1 MQAIQEFI
9 NQCQLE
15 LAENFQ
21 QVDQIAYENFKKI
34 HHAFQE
40 NRVALRHFSGT
51 TGYGYDDVG
60 RDTLCKIFADVFD
73 CEKAIFSPNIVS
85 GTHAISLCLFGVL
98 RPNDVLLSISGE
110 IYDTLENVVTGSGIG
125 SLKDFNVAYDQI
137 NLLNGDFDYDAIA
150 KRLSQQKIKMVY
162 IQRSRGYCLRQPLTI
177 EQISKVCKV
186 IKQVSPDTIIFVDN
200 CYGEFIDVKEPV
212 AVGADLMAGSMIKN
226 PGGGLAPTG
235 GYIAGKEIYVDLVAN
250 RLTAPSIGMEVGSYM
265 SGYQY
270 FYQGFYQSPHTVA
283 QAIKGGMLF
292 AHALTKLGF
301 NTLPKSKE
309 PFYDIICSIEF
320 ETAEQLIKFC
330 QTIQYAS
337 PIDSFVTPMPWDMPG
352 YNEQVIMAAGCF
364 VQGASIELSCDSPI
378 KAPYVAYLQGG
389 LSFEHTKL
397 ALEFCIEKLNLL
409 K

>member
-1 MQAIQEFI
+1 MQNIQEFI
-9 NQCQLE
+9 NQCQQE
-15 LAENFQ
+15 LSQEFQ
-21 QVDQIAYENFKKI
+21 LVDEIAYQNFKKI
-34 HHAFQE
+34 HTAFQE

-98 RPNDVLLSISGE
+98 RPNDLLLSISGE
-110 IYDTLENVVTGSGIG
+110 IYDTLQNVVNGTNIG
-125 SLKDFNVAYDQI
+125 SLKDFGISYDQI
-137 NLLNGDFDYDAIA
+137 DLINGDFDYESISN
-150 KRLSQQKIKMVY
+150 RLKQERVKMVY
-162 IQRSRGYCLRQPLTI
+162 IQRSRGYCLRQPLSI
-177 EQISKVCKV
+177 EQIKKVCTT
-186 IKQVSPDTIIFVDN
+186 IKQASPETIIFVDN
-200 CYGEFIDVKEPV
+200 CYGEFIDIKEPV

-235 GYIAGKEIYVDLVAN
+235 GYIAGKELFVDLTAN

-309 PFYDIICSIEF
+309 SFKDIICSIEF

-397 ALEFCIEKLNLL
+397 ALEFCIEKLKLL
-409 K
+409 

>member
-1 MQAIQEFI
+1 MQNIQEFI
-9 NQCQLE
+9 NQCQQDLSHE
-15 LAENFQ
+15 FQ
-21 QVDQIAYENFKKI
+21 LVDEIAYQNFKKI
-34 HHAFQE
+34 HTAFQE

-60 RDTLCKIFADVFD
+60 RDTLCKIFADVFG

-98 RPNDVLLSISGE
+98 RPNDLLLSISGE
-110 IYDTLENVVTGSGIG
+110 IYDTLQNVVNGTNIG
-125 SLKDFNVAYDQI
+125 SLKDFGISYDQI
-137 NLLNGDFDYDAIA
+137 DLINGDFDYKSISN
-150 KRLSQQKIKMVY
+150 RLKQERVKMVY
-162 IQRSRGYCLRQPLTI
+162 IQRSRGYCLRQPLSI
-177 EQISKVCKV
+177 EQIEKVCTT
-186 IKQVSPDTIIFVDN
+186 IKQVSPETIIFVDN

-235 GYIAGKEIYVDLVAN
+235 GYIAGKELFVDLTAN

-309 PFYDIICSIEF
+309 SFKDIICSIEF

-397 ALEFCIEKLNLL
+397 ALEFC
-409 K
+409 

>member
-1 MQAIQEFI
+1 MQNIQEFI
-9 NQCQLE
+9 NQCQQE
-15 LAENFQ
+15 LNHEFQ
-21 QVDQIAYENFKKI
+21 LVDEIAYKNFKKI
-34 HHAFQE
+34 HQAFQE
-40 NRVALRHFSGT
+40 NRVALRHFAGT

-60 RDTLCKIFADVFD
+60 RDTLCKIFADVFG

-110 IYDTLENVVTGSGIG
+110 IYDTLENVVKGSNIG
-125 SLKDFNVAYDQI
+125 SLKDFGIDYDQI
-137 NLLNGDFDYDAIA
+137 ELKDGDFDHQAIA
-150 KRLSQQKIKMVY
+150 ERLAKQQIKMVY
-162 IQRSRGYCLRQPLTI
+162 IQRSRGYCLRQPLSI
-177 EQISKVCKV
+177 EQIEKVCKT
-186 IKQVSPDTIIFVDN
+186 IKQVSPQTIIFVDN
-200 CYGEFIDVKEPV
+200 CYGEFIDTQEPV

-235 GYIAGKEIYVDLVAN
+235 GYVAGKEVYVDLTAN

-270 FYQGFYQSPHTVA
+270 FYQGFYQSSHTVA

-309 PFYDIICSIEF
+309 HFKDIICSIEF
-320 ETAEQLIKFC
+320 DTAEQLIKFC

-409 K
+409 R